1 MITLFEYFR
10 RAAEKSARQSSFWG
24 TKLARPLPG
33 TGPLRYHT
41 SPPFHRWPPP
51 PEATTSQRRSS
62 EPEFGAARF
71 LCPVRDSSL
80 PLLHSPCADPAKT
93 RRRHASAPFPE
104 GCADTSSSLPEGW
117 TTASRL
123 SPASRRSS
131 RLLAYSL
138 VRCSGPQ
145 LRHPKPKVHS
155 AFQRPFA
162 APLWLPVEAQ
172 VILSF
177 CPL

>member
-1 MITLFEYFR
+1 MILPSSCLHFGPIQNHIVTVGTSQQKDQADNEMITLFEYFR
-10 RAAEKSARQSSFWG
+10 RAAEKSARLSSFWG

-71 LCPVRDSSL
+71 LCPVQDSSL
-80 PLLHSPCADPAKT
+80 PPLHSPCADPAKT
-93 RRRHASAPFPE
+93 RRRRRCRRDASAPFPE
-104 GCADTSSSLPEGW
+104 GCADASSSLPEGW

-123 SPASRRSS
+123 SPASPAFLPASS
-131 RLLAYSL
+131 L
-138 VRCSGPQ
+138 
-145 LRHPKPKVHS
+145 
-155 AFQRPFA
+155 
-162 APLWLPVEAQ
+162 
-172 VILSF
+172 
-177 CPL
+177 